1 MAFSVKLLQK
11 LTSDSPLLLLRY
23 TPYFFDKNILD
34 NILEESVDQ
43 HFHTLI
49 QNRALQ
55 RRREIVGDSS
65 DGLEDNADNTWEPEE
80 VICWFRTLSN
90 CLLEWITTPSVPLI
104 VSTVESQSILRTKIL
119 LHVYLSFQES

>member
-1 MAFSVKLLQK
+1 MYK
-11 LTSDSPLLLLRY
+11 LTSDAPLLLLRY

-65 DGLEDNADNTWEPEE
+65 DGLEDNGDNMWEPEE

-104 VSTVESQSILRTKIL
+104 VSRVESPSILRTKIL